1 MSKVDWRAEARRYA
15 VPALVL
21 LVATA
26 GALVVRAATTEDA
39 PAAPAKARAKAPPAQ
54 APVKV
59 KRGVARLHIVSS
71 GDTLGGIAERY
82 DTTVERL
89 QALNPKVDPQ
99 ALRVGQEL
107 RVPAGGG

>member
-1 MSKVDWRAEARRYA
+1 MVSGVDWTAEARRYA
-15 VPALVL
+15 LPVLLL
-21 LVATA
+21 LVATI
-26 GALVVRAATTEDA
+26 GALGVRAAMADDE
-39 PAAPAKARAKAPPAQ
+39 PSRKEAKQQPRAQ
-54 APVKV
+54 QRTGV
-59 KRGVARLHIVSS
+59 KRAAAKLHIVSS

-107 RVPAGGG
+107 RVPAVDG

>member
-1 MSKVDWRAEARRYA
+1 MNWADEARRYA
-15 VPALVL
+15 VPFAVLLAALVAGL
-21 LVATA
+21 L
-26 GALVVRAATTEDA
+26 GRAALADDPVA
-39 PAAPAKARAKAPPAQ
+39 KPAKPPERVQ
-54 APVKV
+54 KRIGV
-59 KRGVARLHIVSS
+59 KRAVARLHIVSS

-82 DTTVERL
+82 ETTVERL

>member
-1 MSKVDWRAEARRYA
+1 MSGVDWGAEARRYA
-15 VPALVL
+15 VPVLVL
-21 LVATA
+21 LVATI
-26 GALVVRAATTEDA
+26 GALVFRAEVAEEG
-39 PAAPAKARAKAPPAQ
+39 PARAEANRRPAQ

-59 KRGVARLHIVSS
+59 KRAVARLHIVSS

-89 QALNPKVDPQ
+89 QTLNPKVDAQ

>member
-1 MSKVDWRAEARRYA
+1 MVSGVDWAAEARRYA
-15 VPALVL
+15 LPLLLL
-21 LVATA
+21 LVATI
-26 GALVVRAATTEDA
+26 GALVVRAAIADDE
-39 PAAPAKARAKAPPAQ
+39 PAGKGAKQPPRVQ
-54 APVKV
+54 QQTGV
-59 KRGVARLHIVSS
+59 KRAAAKLHIVSS

-107 RVPAGGG
+107 RVPTVGG

>member
-1 MSKVDWRAEARRYA
+1 MVNWATEARRYA
-15 VPALVL
+15 APVLIL
-21 LVATA
+21 LVATI
-26 GALVVRAATTEDA
+26 GALVVRAATAEE
-39 PAAPAKARAKAPPAQ
+39 PAVKAKAKPPPAQ

-59 KRGVARLHIVSS
+59 KRAVARLHIVSS
-71 GDTLGGIAERY
+71 GDTLGGIADRY

-89 QALNPKVDPQ
+89 QALNPNVDPQ

>member
-1 MSKVDWRAEARRYA
+1 MSGVDWGAEARRYA
-15 VPALVL
+15 VPVLVL
-21 LVATA
+21 LAATI
-26 GALVVRAATTEDA
+26 GVLVIRSATTEE
-39 PAAPAKARAKAPPAQ
+39 APAKAKAKPPPAQ

-59 KRGVARLHIVSS
+59 KRAVARLHIVSS

-89 QALNPKVDPQ
+89 QTLNPQVDPQ

>member
-1 MSKVDWRAEARRYA
+1 MVRGVDWAAEARRYA
-15 VPALVL
+15 LPVIL
-21 LVATA
+21 LLIASI
-26 GALVVRAATTEDA
+26 GALVVRAAIADDEPSRTE
-39 PAAPAKARAKAPPAQ
+39 AKQPPRVQ
-54 APVKV
+54 QRTDV
-59 KRGVARLHIVSS
+59 KRATAKLHIVSS

-107 RVPAGGG
+107 RVPTVGG